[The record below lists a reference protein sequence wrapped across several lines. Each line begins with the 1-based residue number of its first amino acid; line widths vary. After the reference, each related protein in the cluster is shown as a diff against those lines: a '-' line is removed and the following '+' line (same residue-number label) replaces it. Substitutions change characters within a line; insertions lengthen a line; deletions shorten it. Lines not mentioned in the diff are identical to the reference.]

1 MSQEDNYQDDS
12 IVIDTITNTE
22 LQEDS
27 SSATE
32 ISQLDDAG
40 SEAVSSQVEE
50 AVCEVEIPAVEDLK
64 VQDEAEKPVTEEIE
78 ASDEA
83 VAEAEESVVSEKASG
98 TGSAGRSK
106 ENPMVPA
113 EQSLSNKLY
122 LIPVSGRPIFPGIF
136 TPLMITANDD
146 ARVAEEAYS
155 GDGLIGIVMLKN
167 DSDSPSASDLHT
179 VGTVARIIKKI
190 NLPDGGVNIFISTI
204 KRFRIR
210 KVLSQ
215 REPMVAVVEY
225 LEDQE
230 DDTFEVKALTRALL
244 SEMKEIPDNNP
255 LFSEEMRL
263 NMVNIDHPG
272 KIADFITSILNID
285 RNQQQKILETINVRE
300 RMEQVLVFIK
310 KEQELLRIQKKIQN
324 ELNDRIETQQREYFL
339 KEELKAIKEELG
351 ITTDA
356 HNSDYQKLKEKLDAF
371 QFEGE
376 IKEAVENELEKFQLM
391 ESGSSE
397 YNVVRNYLETIAALP
412 WPQGDKKDA
421 PAVTYDMEEAK
432 KVLQQDHYGLEDV
445 KKRILEYLAVRKLKQ
460 DNKGSIIILVGPPGV
475 GKTSVG
481 HSIAR
486 AMNKPFFRFSV
497 GGMRDEAEIK
507 GHRRTYVGAMPG
519 KIIQGLK
526 IVKSRSPVFLI
537 DEVDKMGM
545 SHQGDPAS
553 ALLEVLDPEQNVSF
567 RDNYLDLPF
576 DVSDIFFILTANTL
590 DTIPEPLL
598 DRAEIITL
606 SGYIDQ
612 EKMEIAKK
620 YLIPKTLTKNGLKKT
635 QVKFDKTAL
644 NLIAQSYARE
654 SGVRH
659 FEKCLDKIARKIAMD
674 LISQPEAVE
683 LEARIH
689 DLEAKLKALAEG
701 EKAPTEQDD
710 VKLKEQPNQQEQFD
724 LFEQPNKKDQL
735 DQKELQQELTNA
747 QKELKAVLSKSYT
760 VDQEAAKKYLG
771 TPLFDEEDI
780 KTASV
785 AGTAIGLAWTS
796 MGGDTLLIETAA
808 IPGKE
813 GFSLTGQLG
822 DVMKESAAI
831 AMSWVRSHAL
841 EKGIKDSGWF
851 DSNTIHIHVP
861 EGATPKDGPSA
872 GITMTTALVSLLTGK
887 PMKAATAMTGE
898 LSLTGRVLPIGGLR
912 EKTVAAK
919 RNKIKHII
927 IPKANLRDLDDIP
940 EIVKKGVTFHPV
952 SRMDEVLDL
961 VF

>member
-1 MSQEDNYQDDS
+1 MSQEDIFQDDS
-12 IVIDTITNTE
+12 IVIDTDNTTE
-22 LQEDS
+22 TQEET
-27 SSATE
+27 TE
-32 ISQLDDAG
+32 APIPEMEEGAEVISEG
-40 SEAVSSQVEE
+40 EE
-50 AVCEVEIPAVEDLK
+50 AIS
-64 VQDEAEKPVTEEIE
+64 E
-78 ASDEA
+78 ASDSQKKTE
-83 VAEAEESVVSEKASG
+83 EKADSN
-98 TGSAGRSK
+98 TSK
-106 ENPMVPA
+106 ESPMVPA
-113 EQSLSNKLY
+113 EQALSNKLY

-136 TPLMITANDD
+136 TPLMITANED

-167 DSDSPSASDLHT
+167 DGDAPTAQDLHK

-244 SEMKEIPDNNP
+244 SEMKEISDNNP

-371 QFEGE
+371 AFEGE

-432 KVLQQDHYGLEDV
+432 KVLQQEHYGLEDV

-620 YLIPKTLTKNGLKKT
+620 YLIPKTLSKNGLKKT

-710 VKLKEQPNQQEQFD
+710 VKLKEQPNQQEQ
-724 LFEQPNKKDQL
+724 PN
-735 DQKELQQELTNA
+735 QKELQQELTNA
-747 QKELKAVLSKSYT
+747 QKELKAVLAKSYT
-760 VDQEAAKKYLG
+760 VDQETAKKYLG
-771 TPLFDEEDI
+771 TPPFDEEDI

>member
-12 IVIDTITNTE
+12 IIIDTVANTVP
-22 LQEDS
+22 Q
-27 SSATE
+27 
-32 ISQLDDAG
+32 
-40 SEAVSSQVEE
+40 EE
-50 AVCEVEIPAVEDLK
+50 ASAECEILRLDEADGTLAPSEMEESADEAGIPAVEETEAQDK
-64 VQDEAEKPVTEEIE
+64 ADSQNEAVTEAPDEVQGEAESQEPV
-78 ASDEA
+78 A
-83 VAEAEESVVSEKASG
+83 SEKGAGTEHSG
-98 TGSAGRSK
+98 KSK
-106 ENPMVPA
+106 ESPMVPA

-167 DSDSPSASDLHT
+167 DSDTPTANDLHK

-210 KVLSQ
+210 KILSQ

-244 SEMKEIPDNNP
+244 SEMKEISDNNP

-272 KIADFITSILNID
+272 KIADFITSILNIE

-356 HNSDYQKLKEKLDAF
+356 HNSDYQKLKEKLDVF

-412 WPQGDKKDA
+412 WPQGDKEA
-421 PAVTYDMEEAK
+421 PAVSYDMEEAK

-445 KKRILEYLAVRKLKQ
+445 KKRILEYLAVRKLKK

-620 YLIPKTLTKNGLKKT
+620 YLIPKTLAKNGLKKT
-635 QVKFDKTAL
+635 QVKFDKSTL

-674 LISQPEAVE
+674 LVSQPEAVE
-683 LEARIH
+683 LEARIQ
-689 DLEAKLKALAEG
+689 DLEAKLKSPAE
-701 EKAPTEQDD
+701 E
-710 VKLKEQPNQQEQFD
+710 
-724 LFEQPNKKDQL
+724 
-735 DQKELQQELTNA
+735 ELQQELTAA
-747 QKELKAVLSKSYT
+747 QKELKSILAKSYT

-771 TPLFDEEDI
+771 TPPFDEEDI

-822 DVMKESAAI
+822 DVMMESAAI

-927 IPKANLRDLDDIP
+927 IPKANLRDLEDIP
-940 EIVKKGVTFHPV
+940 EIVKKGLTFHPV